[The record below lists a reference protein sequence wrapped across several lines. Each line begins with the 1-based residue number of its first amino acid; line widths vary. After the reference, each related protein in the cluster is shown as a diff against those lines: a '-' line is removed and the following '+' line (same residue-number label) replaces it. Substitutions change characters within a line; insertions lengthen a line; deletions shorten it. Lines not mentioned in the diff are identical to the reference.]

1 MFHGAPFRLNGC
13 ISQNRFNDILGALR
27 YTNEEVHH
35 ADIFLEMRQM
45 EELWNKNMEYK
56 FNPVWI
62 NVLDKSMI
70 EWFNYYYPGFMCVG
84 IKPRPFVNERHKICC
99 GLTSILWRA
108 QIVEGKYHP

>member
-62 NVLDKSMI
+62 NVLDKSMM
-70 EWFNYYYPGFMCVG
+70 EWFNNYSPGFMCVG
-84 IKPRPFVNERHKICC
+84 GTKPHPFGNERHTIFCS
-99 GLTSILWRA
+99 LPSIIR
-108 QIVEGKYHP
+108 